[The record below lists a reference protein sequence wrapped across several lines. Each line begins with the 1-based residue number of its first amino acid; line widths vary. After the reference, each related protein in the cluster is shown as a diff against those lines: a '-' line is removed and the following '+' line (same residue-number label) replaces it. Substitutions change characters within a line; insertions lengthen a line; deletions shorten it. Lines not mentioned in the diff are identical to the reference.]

1 MIQITFFALKPR
13 ATTRAEVAYAPP
25 TRQRAPDDGPQRT
38 AAGMPTRRAS
48 PDRAGSIMFVPI
60 GNRGAIVAILS
71 SHTVFLTESSVF
83 SLRCPESGS
92 VLSYF

>member
-1 MIQITFFALKPR
+1 
-13 ATTRAEVAYAPP
+13 
-25 TRQRAPDDGPQRT
+25 
-38 AAGMPTRRAS
+38 
-48 PDRAGSIMFVPI
+48 MFVPI

-71 SHTVFLTESSVF
+71 SHTVFLTESSGF

>member
-1 MIQITFFALKPR
+1 MS
-13 ATTRAEVAYAPP
+13 
-25 TRQRAPDDGPQRT
+25 
-38 AAGMPTRRAS
+38 TRRAS
-48 PDRAGSIMFVPI
+48 PADRAGSIMFVPI

-71 SHTVFLTESSVF
+71 SHTVFLTEWSVF